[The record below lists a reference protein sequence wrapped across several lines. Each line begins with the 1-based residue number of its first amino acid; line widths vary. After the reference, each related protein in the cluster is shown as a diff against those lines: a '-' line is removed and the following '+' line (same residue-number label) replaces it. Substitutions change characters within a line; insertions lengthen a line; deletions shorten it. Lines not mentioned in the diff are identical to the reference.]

1 MCNDTMVENPII
13 ATYVDEVLK
22 KIERLVKKI
31 YPYLFGKQFLNSK
44 ILFGLMLLVKDIPYP
59 TLHFDGVPKS

>member
-1 MCNDTMVENPII
+1 MVENPII

-22 KIERLVKKI
+22 KIEIKAREEDLPIFVRKTVPK
-31 YPYLFGKQFLNSK
+31 LEDS
-44 ILFGLMLLVKDIPYP
+44 FGLMLLVKDIPYP